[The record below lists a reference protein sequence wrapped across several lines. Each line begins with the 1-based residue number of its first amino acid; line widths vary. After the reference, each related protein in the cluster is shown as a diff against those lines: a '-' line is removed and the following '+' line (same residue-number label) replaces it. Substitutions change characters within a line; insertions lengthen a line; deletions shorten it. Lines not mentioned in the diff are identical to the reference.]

1 MLLNEKEVNLV
12 VDIVKKRFV
21 INNENSKVHQ
31 DETGNTSKL
40 VLYFFLFL
48 KDRGYILK
56 KYKSGKGVSYRE
68 LNDYIGIGED
78 YNISMYIDDNS
89 RKKIRNKKNNK
100 ILDIY
105 YDGKSLFKLFMCF
118 LQEKHPELIKDY
130 INFASLS
137 IYINDYLF
145 YFLRSIRYDL
155 FYDKKKERISL
166 DKEIEDYN
174 KKIRDSFLK
183 MISNPQG
190 IKV

>member
-1 MLLNEKEVNLV
+1 
-12 VDIVKKRFV
+12 
-21 INNENSKVHQ
+21 
-31 DETGNTSKL
+31 
-40 VLYFFLFL
+40 
-48 KDRGYILK
+48 
-56 KYKSGKGVSYRE
+56 
-68 LNDYIGIGED
+68 
-78 YNISMYIDDNS
+78 
-89 RKKIRNKKNNK
+89 
-100 ILDIY
+100 
-105 YDGKSLFKLFMCF
+105 MCF